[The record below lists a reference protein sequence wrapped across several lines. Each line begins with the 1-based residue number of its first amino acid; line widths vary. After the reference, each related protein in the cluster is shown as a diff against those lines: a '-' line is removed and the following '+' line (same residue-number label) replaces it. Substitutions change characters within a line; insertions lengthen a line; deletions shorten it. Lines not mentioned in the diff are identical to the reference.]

1 MPHVTFIHGIS
12 NMPPKEKL
20 LESWLAALSDGG
32 LDLDTAAVTS
42 SMVYWADVVYAEP
55 YGGGAGYES
64 VDAALGT
71 AATDDD
77 LAWVESLPAE
87 ERRVAEALI
96 GKLELD
102 KEPPG
107 GDRAALPERP
117 VGEGGGEDGGEDGGY
132 DFEAIPLPWFIKS
145 RVMKRLL
152 KDVHHYLFN
161 ASFSPR
167 PDETYEVRTHIR
179 ERFVDQLIEDAAG
192 CDGPHVV
199 VAHSMGTVISYD
211 CLKNVERAPS
221 IDGYITVGSPL
232 GISEIHDNF
241 DPSYSRRDA
250 FPSQKLR
257 GEWINLYDRLDPVA
271 FDARIANDYQRG
283 GECVITDER
292 VRNGGRWRHSS
303 GKYYRQE
310 VFREHLARLLDVA

>member
-12 NMPPKEKL
+12 NMPPKEVL
-20 LESWLAALSDGG
+20 LENWLAALADGG

-42 SMVYWADVVYAEP
+42 SMVYWSDIVYAKP
-55 YGGGAGYES
+55 NGSHAGYES

-71 AATDDD
+71 EVADAE
-77 LAWVESLPAE
+77 LAWVNSLPPDQ
-87 ERRVAEALI
+87 RQMAEALI
-96 GKLELD
+96 RRLELD
-102 KEPPG
+102 QEPPG
-107 GDRAALPERP
+107 GDPAALPEKA
-117 VGEGGGEDGGEDGGY
+117 VGEDDDY
-132 DFEAIPLPWFIKS
+132 NFEAIPLPWFIKE

-179 ERFVDQLIEDAAG
+179 KLFVDQLIEDAAN

-211 CLKNVERAPS
+211 CLKNVAGCPP

-250 FPSQKLR
+250 FPSEKLK

-271 FDARIANDYQRG
+271 FDSRLANDYERS
-283 GECVITDER
+283 GERVINDER
-292 VRNGGRWRHSS
+292 VRNKGRWRHSS
-303 GKYYRQE
+303 EKYYRQNA
-310 VFREHLARLLDVA
+310 FQNHLARLLDIT

>member
-12 NMPPKEKL
+12 NMPPKEVL
-20 LESWLAALSDGG
+20 LENWLAALVDGG

-55 YGGGAGYES
+55 TAIDASYES

-71 AATDDD
+71 AVTDEELDWI
-77 LAWVESLPAE
+77 ASLPAD
-87 ERRVAEALI
+87 ERLVTEALMR
-96 GKLELD
+96 KLELD
-102 KEPPG
+102 GSPPG
-107 GDRAALPERP
+107 GDSRALPKQP
-117 VGEGGGEDGGEDGGY
+117 AGENDGY

-167 PDETYEVRTHIR
+167 ANETYEVRTHIR
-179 ERFVDQLIEDAAG
+179 DVFTEQLAEDAAN

-211 CLKNVERAPS
+211 CLKNVASCPA

-241 DPSYSRRDA
+241 DPAYARRDA
-250 FPSQKLR
+250 FPSEKLK
-257 GEWINLYDRLDPVA
+257 GDWINIYDRLDPVA
-271 FDARIANDYQRG
+271 FDARLANDYERSGAQ
-283 GECVITDER
+283 VITDER
-292 VRNGGRWRHSS
+292 VRNSGRWRHSS
-303 GKYYRQE
+303 GKYYRQQA
-310 VFREHLARLLDVA
+310 FRDHLARLLDIT